1 MDVLFLGKDRHLQSA
16 SQAKITLV
24 NWLRVFVLVRLRAP
38 DFLYPKR
45 LRLTEQDKER
55 SPREVRRLASGLRTA
70 LP

>member
-24 NWLRVFVLVRLRAP
+24 NWLRVFVLVRLCAT

-55 SPREVRRLASGLRTA
+55 SPREVCRLASGLRTA